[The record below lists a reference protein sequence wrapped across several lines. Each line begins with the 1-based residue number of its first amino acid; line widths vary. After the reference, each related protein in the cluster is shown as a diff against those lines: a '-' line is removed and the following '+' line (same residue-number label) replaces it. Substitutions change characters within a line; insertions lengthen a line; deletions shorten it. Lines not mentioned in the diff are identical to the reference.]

1 MVSDTSMRALPSS
14 VCARSSAGR
23 AGAQV
28 TLWDPSANTLVA
40 VLPPPAAH
48 APGAPFTRLAFV
60 PGTPYL
66 AGASAPAPQAPH
78 GAGGGGSAAP
88 GTLAVWN
95 LLTAALW
102 WSHAVSVTA
111 LAADPGGGGGFAV
124 ALPPLPSGAAPAAGR
139 PGSGEPGGGSAA
151 EDGASQGAASRLPN
165 GTPAEAAAVLAD
177 ARHAQAAVAGDD
189 RQAGAHARAEAGA
202 DARLVGPS
210 GVVPHTPEG
219 LHRPAG
225 RGAGRPTTAVRPAA
239 SSAGAAAAGAVLL
252 FDAASARPAAAWALP
267 GARAAALLFAP
278 PGTPLAGA
286 GAALAHPGAGSTPDG
301 TAQRAAAAASPL
313 LILTEDRRY
322 VVARPAGAAGA
333 AARAPALAEA
343 GAVAERGQ
351 GAVGYEAA
359 FGRLQEAAQ
368 LGAPAAAAA
377 GAAAADAA
385 AAAAAAAGSWRGLFD
400 APSHALPPLSVLCP
414 AFLELMVGAR
424 QAPAEDE

>member
-1 MVSDTSMRALPSS
+1 VRAG
-14 VCARSSAGR
+14 SSARR
-23 AGAQV
+23 ASAQV
-28 TLWDPSANTLVA
+28 TLWDPGANTLVA

-78 GAGGGGSAAP
+78 AAGGGAAAAP

-111 LAADPGGGGGFAV
+111 LAADPGGCGGFAV
-124 ALPPLPSGAAPAAGR
+124 ALPPLPAGAAPAGGRAG
-139 PGSGEPGGGSAA
+139 GGEPGGGGAV
-151 EDGASQGAASRLPN
+151 EDGAGPGAPRGLPN
-165 GTPAEAAAVLAD
+165 GAPAPGACGRGAPAEAAAAPVD
-177 ARHAQAAVAGDD
+177 AQPAQAAAAGEV
-189 RQAGAHARAEAGA
+189 RQAGAHVRAEASA

-210 GVVPHTPEG
+210 GVVPQAPAG
-219 LHRPAG
+219 LHGPAG

-286 GAALAHPGAGSTPDG
+286 GAAPAHPGTGSAPDG
-301 TAQRAAAAASPL
+301 PAQRAAAAASPL

-333 AARAPALAEA
+333 AARAPAPAEA
-343 GAVAERGQ
+343 GATTERGQ

-359 FGRLQEAAQ
+359 FGRMQEAAQ
-368 LGAPAAAAA
+368 PGAPARAAA
-377 GAAAADAA
+377 GAAAAEAA